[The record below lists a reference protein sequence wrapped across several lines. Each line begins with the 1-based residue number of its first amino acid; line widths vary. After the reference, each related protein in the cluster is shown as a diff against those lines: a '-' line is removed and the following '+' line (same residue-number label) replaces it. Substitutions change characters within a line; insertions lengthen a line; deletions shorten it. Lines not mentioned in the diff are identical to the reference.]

1 MGRVFVLRSVRVF
14 YEKFGSM
21 KFISHLDMN
30 RFMIRMVRVSK
41 IPVWYSEGLNPHP
54 YITFALPLSLGF
66 ESSYEVMDIRLDDDT
81 YSNEEVFNSL
91 SSVMPPDIN
100 IFKVSDPIMKA
111 GEITSAEFIVT
122 FDDCDENLTNKFI
135 EFLNND
141 EILIEKKSKKGK
153 VNTIDISKM
162 IYDFDFNGNELKLN
176 LAAGGNDN
184 LNPKLLLEAFSNVF
198 NIKLSDY
205 SIKRIKIYAKGNK
218 QFV

>member
-1 MGRVFVLRSVRVF
+1 
-14 YEKFGSM
+14 
-21 KFISHLDMN
+21 MN

-41 IPVWYSEGLNPHP
+41 IPVWYSEGFNPHP

-81 YSNEEVFNSL
+81 YSNEDVFNSL

-100 IFKVSDPIMKA
+100 IFKVSDPVMKA

-122 FDDCDENLTNKFI
+122 FDVCDENLRNKFI

-205 SIKRIKIYAKGNK
+205 SIKRIKIYAKENK